1 MSSIEEIY
9 KIVKIKHSRRL
20 NLVTGLYILFLASFC
35 FALTQS
41 LSNYYFFNFLIL
53 VGMISL
59 YFLNF
64 KVFRDSIKE
73 KFLSEL
79 KARAKY
85 LIIAFVAF
93 LVVNTSFF
101 FFIKHTKSHVSLI
114 IKDEKRVHAK
124 MDSEKVTVEVDDD
137 CLYMYY
143 DYYNYNQKLGLF
155 KNKIHIEYIG
165 ADKITINDEVIQL
178 NTVTK
183 PNRPSTCKIEGNMKV
198 FNL

>member
-9 KIVKIKHSRRL
+9 KILKIKHSRRL

-41 LSNYYFFNFLIL
+41 LSNYYFLNFLIL

-59 YFLNF
+59 YVLNF

-79 KARAKY
+79 KVQAKY

-114 IKDEKRVHAK
+114 IKEEKRVHAK
-124 MDSEKVTVEVDDD
+124 MDSEKVTVKVWMMIVFI
-137 CLYMYY
+137 CTMT
-143 DYYNYNQKLGLF
+143 
-155 KNKIHIEYIG
+155 I
-165 ADKITINDEVIQL
+165 ITTIRNLAFLKTRSTL
-178 NTVTK
+178 NISELT
-183 PNRPSTCKIEGNMKV
+183 R
-198 FNL
+198 